1 MSSLFRGEDMTL
13 CQIYFQSEAAY
24 SCIAQLGELGIV
36 QFRDLNPSVNA
47 FQRKFVN
54 EVRRCEEMERKL
66 RYLETE
72 IQKEKDIPLVEPQE
86 FCEAPKPK
94 EMIDLEMALE
104 QLEHDLQEVN
114 SNKDALK
121 KNYLELQEL
130 RHILTKAT
138 TFFEEQ
144 DRIQRDDVM
153 GGNAVISMEAG
164 TNDRSQALRLGF
176 LAGVIDRDKVPPFEL
191 MLWRICRGN
200 VFLRTAEI
208 DEVLEDPK
216 TNTQVNKTVFILF
229 FQGEQLKSK
238 VKKICEG
245 FKATIYPCPETA
257 SERRE
262 MALGVMTRLE
272 ELKTVLDQSLHLR
285 RSLLTNAAQN
295 LKSWFCRVR
304 KMKAI
309 YHTMNMFN
317 LEVNQK
323 CLIAECWAPVNELTR
338 IKLALD
344 KGTELSGSNV
354 QSILNRMETK
364 EQPPTHH
371 RDNKFT
377 SGFQNIVDAYGIA
390 SYREFNPAPFTCITF
405 PFLFALMFG
414 DAGHGLIMLLFAL
427 FMVLREN
434 QLKTKGKDNE
444 LWQIFFGG
452 RYIILLMAGFSI
464 YTGLI
469 YNDVFSKA
477 LNIFGSTWRVGVG
490 HDFNFHEVT
499 SLTLNPDPN
508 VQTDR
513 MFSGTPYPFGL
524 DPAWLL
530 SENKISF
537 TNSMKMKFSIIIG
550 IMQMTFGI
558 ILSLLNNLF
567 FGRTLN
573 IFCEFLPQIIFMT
586 FIFVYLCLMIFIKWI
601 RFSGAPHPTEFG
613 PACAP
618 NLLIELIDMF
628 FLKTSAVGDC
638 GVLYPG
644 QATVQQILI
653 VIAVLCIPV
662 MLLVKPIVLYLRHK
676 KKSQIGNRLSDE
688 GHVNPI
694 LLSDSEELNG
704 GGVDHPDV
712 HIDVENKS
720 KHVQLATKDTKAAA
734 TAAAGAHGHDGHEEF
749 DMGEIAVEQC
759 IHTIE
764 YFLGCISH
772 TASYLRLWAL
782 SLAHAELSEVL
793 WNMVL
798 EIGLGMK
805 AVYGFVVLWGV
816 FAAWAVLTVGVL
828 LLMEGLSAFLHALR
842 LHWVEF
848 QSKFYKG
855 EGYQFIP
862 LSFEKILDEAER
874 VD

>member
-66 RYLETE
+66 RYLESE
-72 IQKEKDIPLVEPQE
+72 ILKDKDIILIEPQE

-94 EMIDLEMALE
+94 EMIDLETALE

-138 TFFEEQ
+138 HFFEEQ
-144 DRIQRDDVM
+144 DRIQAND
-153 GGNAVISMEAG
+153 GLGNTVITMEA
-164 TNDRSQALRLGF
+164 DRNQPLRLGF
-176 LAGVIDRDKVPPFEL
+176 LAGVIDREKVPPFEL

-208 DEVLEDPK
+208 EEVLEDPK
-216 TNTQVNKTVFILF
+216 SNTQVNKTVFILF

-262 MALGVMTRLE
+262 MGLGVMTRLE
-272 ELKTVLDQSLHLR
+272 ELKTVLDQSLNLR
-285 RSLLTNAAQN
+285 KSLLMNSAQN

-309 YHTMNMFN
+309 YHTMNLFN

-323 CLIAECWAPVNELTR
+323 CLIAECWAPVSELTR

-344 KGTELSGSNV
+344 KGTELSGSNI

-371 RDNKFT
+371 HLNKFT

-390 SYREFNPAPFTCITF
+390 SYREFNPAPFTIITF
-405 PFLFALMFG
+405 PFLFAVMFG
-414 DAGHGLIMLLFAL
+414 DSGHGLIMFLFGL

-434 QLKTKGKDNE
+434 QLKGKFKDNE
-444 LWQIFFGG
+444 VWQIFFGG
-452 RYIILLMAGFSI
+452 RYIILLMAIFSI
-464 YTGLI
+464 YTGII

-477 LNIFGSTWRVGVG
+477 INIFGSSWRVGVG
-490 HDFNFHEVT
+490 KDFEFEKVT
-499 SLTLNPDPN
+499 VLDLNPDTNITEN
-508 VQTDR
+508 V
-513 MFSGTPYPFGL
+513 MFSGSSYPFGM
-524 DPAWLL
+524 DPVWAMAI
-530 SENKISF
+530 NKISF
-537 TNSMKMKFSIIIG
+537 TNSLKMKFSVIIG
-550 IMQMTFGI
+550 IMQMTFGLV
-558 ILSLLNNLF
+558 LSLLNHLF
-567 FGRTLN
+567 FGRR
-573 IFCEFLPQIIFMT
+573 ISVFFEFIPQIIFLT

-601 RFSGAPHPTEFG
+601 KFSGSKTAYFG
-613 PACAP
+613 PQCAP
-618 NLLIELIDMF
+618 NLLIELINMF
-628 FLKTSAVGDC
+628 FLKSAATDETALYPGC
-638 GVLYPG
+638 KALYPG
-644 QATVQQILI
+644 QDSVQKILI
-653 VIAVLCIPV
+653 ILAVLCIPV
-662 MLLVKPIVLYLRHK
+662 MLLTKPLILYFKHK
-676 KKSQIGNRLSDE
+676 RKSQFGKKLADE
-688 GHVNPI
+688 GHVNPVA
-694 LLSDSEELNG
+694 SEE
-704 GGVDHPDV
+704 
-712 HIDVENKS
+712 IDVN
-720 KHVQLATKDTKAAA
+720 TKAKQN
-734 TAAAGAHGHDGHEEF
+734 GSSNKLDKQDSHDSDEHDEEHF

-764 YFLGCISH
+764 FYLGCISH

-793 WNMVL
+793 WTMVL
-798 EIGLGMK
+798 QMGIGSK
-805 AVYGFVVLWGV
+805 ASYGFVMLWAV
-816 FAAWAVLTVGVL
+816 FAPWAVFTVGVL

-862 LSFEKILDEAER
+862 FSFEEILAQAEQTEK
-874 VD
+874 